1 MKTPTQASFS
11 ISMNKEQE
19 EQVFELIDNLL
30 PFEVCLYHR
39 VLPLSLE
46 GSRLNLGMVDI
57 SDRSALDYIRKML
70 GYLHCS
76 LVSRP
81 ISSEVHQET
90 LSAYLKFR
98 NQQKTPSKQAQL
110 IASLAKVTGK
120 QQQQQPAEP
129 SHSQQQSSRSPMS
142 QPIREKQPPKLDIEA
157 YYLSTPIELLATLEP
172 KQLLQEL
179 LARVLLGGIG
189 RLYFDRNETNCRILW
204 SESGVVKSILQ
215 DLDPSRFQAIVNE
228 LKLMYGLPLIP
239 VNKNKQVEMERTYNQ
254 NQILL
259 ILRLAP
265 GEHGEKAT
273 LQVLRGAA
281 LKFHKQR
288 KLDRLSQD
296 ALDLTRQLQLKVT
309 EIRNQACSIPSL
321 SPNDLENLPALDQL
335 LMHVKTQIQELQEI
349 RSKSQHNNNREQH
362 IKKG

>member
-1 MKTPTQASFS
+1 
-11 ISMNKEQE
+11 MNK
-19 EQVFELIDNLL
+19 EQVFELIDTLL

-46 GSRLNLGMVDI
+46 GSRLNLGMVDV

-90 LSAYLKFR
+90 LSAYLKSR
-98 NQQKTPSKQAQL
+98 NQQQTTPSKQAKL
-110 IASLAKVTGK
+110 IASLAKVTG
-120 QQQQQPAEP
+120 QQQQPSEP
-129 SHSQQQSSRSPMS
+129 SHSSKPPSKSPMS

-189 RLYFDRNETNCRILW
+189 RLYFDRNESNCRILW

-215 DLDPSRFQAIVNE
+215 DLDGSRFQAIINE

-239 VNKNKQVEMERTYNQ
+239 VKKNKQVEMERTYNQ
-254 NQILL
+254 SQILL
-259 ILRLAP
+259 ILRLTP

-288 KLDRLSQD
+288 KLDQLSEE
-296 ALDLTRQLQLKVT
+296 ALNLARQLQLKVT
-309 EIRNQACSIPSL
+309 EIRNQTCSIPSL
-321 SPNDLENLPALDQL
+321 SPKDLENLPALERL

-349 RSKSQHNNNREQH
+349 RSQSQSHSDREQH

>member
-1 MKTPTQASFS
+1 
-11 ISMNKEQE
+11 MNK
-19 EQVFELIDNLL
+19 EQVFELIDSVL

-46 GSRLNLGMVDI
+46 GSRLNLGMVDV
-57 SDRSALDYIRKML
+57 SDRGALDYIRKML

-90 LSAYLKFR
+90 LSAYLKSR
-98 NQQKTPSKQAQL
+98 NQQKTPSKQAKL

-120 QQQQQPAEP
+120 QKHQQQSAEP
-129 SHSQQQSSRSPMS
+129 SHSPKQPSKSPMS
-142 QPIREKQPPKLDIEA
+142 QPIRDQQPPKLHIEA
-157 YYLSTPIELLATLEP
+157 YHLSTPIELLATLEP

-204 SESGVVKSILQ
+204 SESGVVKSILE
-215 DLDPSRFQAIVNE
+215 DLDPSRFQAIVKE

-239 VNKNKQVEMERTYNQ
+239 VNKNKQVEIERTYNQ
-254 NQILL
+254 SQILL
-259 ILRLAP
+259 ILRLTP
-265 GEHGEKAT
+265 GEYGERAT

-288 KLDRLSQD
+288 KLDQLSQD
-296 ALDLTRQLQLKVT
+296 ALNLARQLQLKVT
-309 EIRNQACSIPSL
+309 EIRNQARSIPSL

-349 RSKSQHNNNREQH
+349 RYQSQGNSDRSQQEQH
-362 IKKG
+362 IEKG